1 MITFN
6 PDKFGFYQVGDRK
19 TYRKLEALDWFNQ
32 TGIAPRWNFNDEVFS
47 QYDWTT
53 EPDID
58 LWELYK
64 ERARQIRNAYD
75 YCVIFYSGGSDSH
88 NLLNAWIDADCK
100 IDEIAT
106 TWNYKT
112 TGELYNHQNAEIT
125 HVVLPDIK
133 ALQNKGYD
141 FKFRLIELPEMS
153 LKLFDDWQ
161 LNFEYNINYH
171 PSINNPAKHLF
182 RRYIDDYKNMIA
194 QGKKVCFIWG
204 KEKPIINFIDN
215 KHQFNFVDSSDNCV
229 GPLCQDN
236 YYNGWYDEFFYWSPD
251 CPLIPIKQV
260 HIIKKFV
267 AICHSHNCY
276 VNYRTP
282 NGYNSV
288 INKYLKDEIFKTL
301 IYPKWSNSIYCN
313 GKTAT
318 GYTFS
323 ERDEWF
329 HKSND
334 SLVKRYVEIVDSF
347 RARIKD
353 KTNKYDTLLP
363 FYSKKYVI

>member
-171 PSINNPAKHLF
+171 PSINRSGQA
-182 RRYIDDYKNMIA
+182 
-194 QGKKVCFIWG
+194 
-204 KEKPIINFIDN
+204 
-215 KHQFNFVDSSDNCV
+215 FVS
-229 GPLCQDN
+229 
-236 YYNGWYDEFFYWSPD
+236 
-251 CPLIPIKQV
+251 
-260 HIIKKFV
+260 
-267 AICHSHNCY
+267 
-276 VNYRTP
+276 
-282 NGYNSV
+282 
-288 INKYLKDEIFKTL
+288 
-301 IYPKWSNSIYCN
+301 
-313 GKTAT
+313 
-318 GYTFS
+318 
-323 ERDEWF
+323 
-329 HKSND
+329 
-334 SLVKRYVEIVDSF
+334 
-347 RARIKD
+347 
-353 KTNKYDTLLP
+353 
-363 FYSKKYVI
+363 